1 MGKYEGWE
9 RPDWDTYW
17 MKIVEDI
24 ALRSTCIRRHIG
36 CVIVNNNVIVST
48 GYNGPP
54 SGLPH
59 CDEVGCIREKLNIP
73 SGTRMEVCDAVHAEQ
88 NAIIRGDPLRLKGAT
103 LYVNAKPCKMCARM
117 IINAGIKRVVYIDD
131 YPDKEGIELL
141 KKAGIETTI
150 FDPMKVE
157 ELKKQMDIFK

>member
-1 MGKYEGWE
+1 MGKYEGWK

-24 ALRSTCIRRHIG
+24 GLRSTCTRHHFG
-36 CVIVNNNVIVST
+36 CVIVKNNVIVST

-59 CDEVGCIREKLNIP
+59 CDEIGCIREKLNIP

-88 NAIIRGDPLRLKGAT
+88 NAIIRGDPSKLKGAT

-141 KKAGIETTI
+141 KKAGIDTFV
-150 FDPMKVE
+150 FDRKRLD
-157 ELKKQMDIFK
+157 ELKDRLDKFK